1 MARSM
6 IWPVGSG
13 TFIEDF
19 KQELE
24 FTPVEG
30 HPNVYSIRSRDNG
43 AGEPG
48 PEMTAGEWDK
58 FEKDIADAFE
68 RVP

>member
-1 MARSM
+1 M
-6 IWPVGSG
+6 GSG

-19 KQELE
+19 KHDLE

-30 HPNVYSIRSRDNG
+30 RPNVYSIHPRRNGERSDDP
-43 AGEPG
+43 EP
-48 PEMTAGEWDK
+48 TAEEWDK
-58 FEKDIADAFE
+58 FERDVADAFE

>member
-1 MARSM
+1 
-6 IWPVGSG
+6 VGSG

-24 FTPVEG
+24 FTPIEG
-30 HPNVYSIRSRDNG
+30 QPNVYSIRRRDDHTKRNG
-43 AGEPG
+43 A
-48 PEMTAGEWDK
+48 EMTAGEWDK
-58 FEKDIADAFE
+58 FEKDVADAFE

>member
-1 MARSM
+1 M
-6 IWPVGSG
+6 GSG

-19 KQELE
+19 KRGLE

-30 HPNVYSIRSRDNG
+30 QPNVYSIRPRRNG
-43 AGEPG
+43 KPDTEAD
-48 PEMTAGEWDK
+48 MTADEWDK
-58 FEKDIADAFE
+58 FEKDLADAFE